1 MDELNSTNRW
11 AVLGAAF
18 PQLRKF
24 LEMRVFYEG
33 GDKTFSAESIAA
45 FARKHRIPQLLDT
58 IEKVE
63 SGELGP
69 DALAQFRKEKD

>member
-1 MDELNSTNRW
+1 MDELNSANRW
-11 AVLGAAF
+11 AILAFAF
-18 PQLRKF
+18 PPLRKF
-24 LEMRVFYEG
+24 FQMKVFYEG
-33 GDKTFSAESIAA
+33 GDATFSAESIAA